1 MEHYILSD
9 GYKVPKVG
17 FGTDKM
23 KGADGIRR
31 MEMALNNG
39 YRLLD
44 TAFNYENEGTV
55 GRAIRNSSVP
65 RDQITIASKLPG
77 RHHAYQAALDTIEES
92 VLRTGLDYIDLYL
105 IHWPNPK
112 QEKYLE
118 AWQALID
125 AQKTGLVRSIG
136 VSNFL
141 PEHIE
146 RLEKET
152 GVLPVINQIELHPYF
167 NQAEQRAYNASKGIV
182 TQAWSPLGRDN
193 ASTKEDI
200 ILEIANK
207 YGKSPAQIVLR
218 WDIEQNVLP
227 IPKSTHV
234 GRQAENLAVF
244 DFSLTTEEIEK
255 INSISRQDGRN
266 KGQNPAEYEEF

>member
-65 RDQITIASKLPG
+65 RDQIAIASKLPG

-244 DFSLTTEEIEK
+244 DFNLTTEEIEK
-255 INSISRQDGRN
+255 INSISRSDGRN